1 MNVYSFLIPL
11 DSKDRPMAILKKS
24 EIKRAALVKATI
36 NLVNNQGFHAA
47 PMAKIAKMACVSPAT
62 IYLYFENKQDLINQV
77 YKEVKAEYVAYAFET
92 YTDDLSVETG
102 FELVWRRM
110 ATYKL
115 EDIEKGFFLSQCENT
130 PMIDDESRQEGVKNL
145 KPLLDLWDL
154 GIAQGLIKPI
164 APHLLYAYSIYPL
177 AFLLNAH
184 KRGDF
189 KVTKQ
194 HLNDAYQA
202 AWASIKK

>member
-1 MNVYSFLIPL
+1 MTV
-11 DSKDRPMAILKKS
+11 LKKS
-24 EIKRAALVKATI
+24 EIKRAALVNATI

-47 PMAKIAKMACVSPAT
+47 PMAKIAKMANVSPAT

-77 YKEVKAEYVAYAFET
+77 YKEVKAEFMQYAFET
-92 YTDDLSVETG
+92 FSEDLAVEAG
-102 FELVWRRM
+102 FEMVWRRM
-110 ATYKL
+110 AAYKL
-115 EDIEKGFFLSQCENT
+115 KDIEKGFFLSQCENT
-130 PMIDDESRQEGVKNL
+130 PMIDMDSRQEGVQNL
-145 KPLLDLWDL
+145 KPLLDLWNQ
-154 GIAQGLIKPI
+154 GIVQGIIRPI
-164 APHLLYAYSIYPL
+164 SHHLLYAYSIYPL

-189 KVTKQ
+189 KITKQ

>member
-1 MNVYSFLIPL
+1 MPV
-11 DSKDRPMAILKKS
+11 LKKS

-36 NLVNNQGFHAA
+36 SLVNNQGFHAA

-62 IYLYFENKQDLINQV
+62 IYLYFENKQDLVNQV
-77 YKEVKAEYVAYAFET
+77 YKEVKSEFMQFAFET
-92 YTDDLSVETG
+92 YNTELSVESG

-110 ATYKL
+110 AEYKIN
-115 EDIEKGFFLSQCENT
+115 DIEKGFFLSQCENT
-130 PMIDDESRQEGVKNL
+130 PMIDTESRQEGVINL
-145 KPLLDLWDL
+145 KPLLDLWDR
-154 GIAQGLIKPI
+154 GIKDDIVKPL
-164 APHLLYAYSIYPL
+164 AHHLLYAYSIYPL

-189 KVTKQ
+189 KIAKQ

>member
-1 MNVYSFLIPL
+1 MPV
-11 DSKDRPMAILKKS
+11 LKKS

-47 PMAKIAKMACVSPAT
+47 PMAKIAKMANVSPAT

-77 YKEVKAEYVAYAFET
+77 YKEVKAEYMTFAFET
-92 YTDDLSVETG
+92 YKSDLSIEAG

-110 ATYKL
+110 ADYKL
-115 EDIEKGFFLSQCENT
+115 KDIEKGFFLSQCENT
-130 PMIDDESRQEGVKNL
+130 PMIDAESRLEGIQNL
-145 KPLLDLWDL
+145 KPLLDLWDR
-154 GIAQGLIKPI
+154 GISEQIIKPVSHHI
-164 APHLLYAYSIYPL
+164 LYAYSIYPL

-189 KVTKQ
+189 KITKQ
-194 HLNDAYQA
+194 HLDDAYQA
-202 AWASIKK
+202 AWSSIKL

>member
-1 MNVYSFLIPL
+1 MTV
-11 DSKDRPMAILKKS
+11 LKKS
-24 EIKRAALVKATI
+24 EVKRAALVKATI

-47 PMAKIAKMACVSPAT
+47 PMSKIAKMANVSPAT
-62 IYLYFENKQDLINQV
+62 IYLYFENKQDMINQV
-77 YKEVKAEYVAYAFET
+77 YKEVKAEYVAFAFET
-92 YTDDLSVETG
+92 FKDDLSVEDG

-110 ATYKL
+110 AKYKL
-115 EDIEKGFFLSQCENT
+115 DDIEKGFFLSQCENT
-130 PMIDDESRQEGVKNL
+130 PMIDVESRQEGVKNL
-145 KPLLDLWDL
+145 APLLDLWDR
-154 GIAQGLIKPI
+154 GIAQDIIKPLSH
-164 APHLLYAYSIYPL
+164 HLLYAFSIYPL

-189 KVTKQ
+189 KITNT